1 MIFRLPKEINHDDA
15 SFETFAY
22 LHSETKELAFD
33 DIEINMEKTVWF
45 AADMC
50 AAFGAVLYS
59 LEKRL
64 NTVNLTNISSDVKNV
79 LSKNGFLSRFGG
91 VEISDQWGTTIS
103 YQQFDGKS
111 DRDFVRYIENEF
123 IHRSEL
129 PEMST
134 ELLKKFSESISEI
147 FINAILHS
155 QTQMGIFSCGQ
166 LYPKKDQLDFTIVDL
181 GIGMRENIKEL
192 RGLDFSPEEA
202 IVWATEGNST
212 TNRARL
218 PGGLGL
224 KLLCKFIDLNQG
236 SIKIVSD
243 AGYWKRENRK
253 IFTESLSNPFP
264 GTIVSIEINTA
275 DTKIYSLSTT

>member
-1 MIFRLPKEINHDDA
+1 MIFLLPKEINHDDA
-15 SFETFAY
+15 SFETFAS

-64 NTVNLTNISSDVKNV
+64 NTVNLTNISSDVKGI
-79 LSKNGFLSRFGG
+79 LSKNGFLSRYGS
-91 VEISDQWGTTIS
+91 VEIPDQWGTTIS

-129 PEMST
+129 PKMSV

-166 LYPKKDQLDFTIVDL
+166 FYPTKNQLDFTVVDL
-181 GIGMRENIKEL
+181 GIGMRENIKDL
-192 RGLDFSPEEA
+192 RGLDLSPEKA

-212 TNRARL
+212 TKRGRL

-224 KLLCKFIDLNQG
+224 KLLCEFIDLNEG

-243 AGYWKRENRK
+243 AGYWKRENQR
-253 IFTESLSNPFP
+253 IFTKSLSNPFP

-275 DTKIYSLSTT
+275 DTNIYTLSST

>member
-1 MIFRLPKEINHDDA
+1 
-15 SFETFAY
+15 
-22 LHSETKELAFD
+22 
-33 DIEINMEKTVWF
+33 MEKTVWF

-64 NTVNLTNISSDVKNV
+64 NTVNLTNISFDVKKI
-79 LSKNGFLSRFGG
+79 LSKNGFLSRHGG

-129 PEMST
+129 PEMSA

-147 FINAILHS
+147 FSNAILHS

-166 LYPKKDQLDFTIVDL
+166 FYPTKDQLDFTVVDL
-181 GIGMRENIKEL
+181 GIGMRENIKKL
-192 RGLDFSPEEA
+192 RGLNLSPEKA

-212 TNRARL
+212 TKRGGL

-224 KLLCKFIDLNQG
+224 KLLCEFIDLNKG

-243 AGYWKRENRK
+243 AGYWKRENQK
-253 IFTESLSNPFP
+253 ISTESLSNPFP

-275 DTKIYSLSTT
+275 DTNIYSLSSA